1 MITPTPT
8 LPCAGDM
15 FNVNPAKPLEG
26 GNDEKKNDQEQM
38 EQSPIVKAAP
48 SEFFTVYEVK

>member
-15 FNVNPAKPLEG
+15 FNVNPAKPVEG
-26 GNDEKKNDQEQM
+26 GNDKKKNDQEQM

-48 SEFFTVYEVK
+48 CEFFTVYEVK